1 MAGMRDAAI
10 ADRKAS
16 ASEVRAHASALRALA
31 EDLGLGVPAV
41 RDDGAVV
48 IHPIDAGYRSANRFA
63 SAASRIVGEYV
74 HVITDDVPGAASA
87 RRL

>member
-1 MAGMRDAAI
+1 MRDAAI
-10 ADRKAS
+10 TDGKAS
-16 ASEVRAHASALRALA
+16 AGEVLAHARELRALA
-31 EDLGLGVPAV
+31 EALGLGPPAV

-48 IHPIDAGYRSANRFA
+48 IHPSDDGYRSANRFA
-63 SAASRIVGEYV
+63 SGASRIVGEYV